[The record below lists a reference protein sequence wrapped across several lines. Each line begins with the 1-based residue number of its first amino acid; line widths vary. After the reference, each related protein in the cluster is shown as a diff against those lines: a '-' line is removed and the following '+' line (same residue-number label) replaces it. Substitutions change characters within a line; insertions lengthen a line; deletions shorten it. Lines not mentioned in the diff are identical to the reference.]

1 MSAWAPDFKVS
12 KRTADIL
19 HKGKRGTQEKL
30 SRAVIWYITRPNFW
44 GFMFSQIA
52 LGKKMLS
59 RTARFYGLV
68 VPFNHF
74 LLLFHMDMN
83 TGYKKAIHS
92 KGAAPWYRAS
102 SSSNRNSE
110 RLPLAHSDAS
120 FALMT
125 QPFVRPS
132 FELTRWTRMSENK
145 SQGKKRLLYSKSN
158 AELCPQVNIFLCK
171 KRPLALVPSA
181 LEKSTFP
188 AACKFW
194 EWMMGEEEICVNWQ
208 KIWPGK
214 YQRRV
219 WGEETLKYHNGV
231 VSEIFKCPPSLP
243 AMSIHSYCPIVA
255 GTGFGIR

>member
-44 GFMFSQIA
+44 VFMFLQIA

-59 RTARFYGLV
+59 RTVRFYGLV

-83 TGYKKAIHS
+83 TGYKKAIYS

-102 SSSNRNSE
+102 GSSNGNSE
-110 RLPLAHSDAS
+110 HLPLSHSDAS

-132 FELTRWTRMSENK
+132 FELTHWTRMSENK
-145 SQGKKRLLYSKSN
+145 SWGKKGYYTQN
-158 AELCPQVNIFLCK
+158 PMQNWCP
-171 KRPLALVPSA
+171 
-181 LEKSTFP
+181 
-188 AACKFW
+188 
-194 EWMMGEEEICVNWQ
+194 
-208 KIWPGK
+208 
-214 YQRRV
+214 
-219 WGEETLKYHNGV
+219 
-231 VSEIFKCPPSLP
+231 
-243 AMSIHSYCPIVA
+243 
-255 GTGFGIR
+255 